1 MTVATSGVSVEVG
14 VRELKNNLSR
24 YLERV
29 RAGDEV
35 VVTDHGRP
43 VARLTPMEP
52 GVDRLAELVASGVVR
67 APKDHTRHRP
77 VRRVRTKATVSDLV
91 REQRR

>member
-1 MTVATSGVSVEVG
+1 M
-14 VRELKNNLSR
+14 RELKNNLSR

-29 RAGDEV
+29 RAGDEL

-43 VARLTPMEP
+43 VARLTPIDA
-52 GVDRLAELVASGVVR
+52 GTDRLAELVAAGVVQP
-67 APKDHTRHRP
+67 PKDTTRHRP
-77 VRRVRTKATVSDLV
+77 VRRVRSKTTVSDLV

>member
-1 MTVATSGVSVEVG
+1 VGSVEVG

-24 YLERV
+24 YLARV
-29 RAGDEV
+29 RAGDQI

-43 VARLTPMEP
+43 VARLTPLDA
-52 GVDRLAELVASGVVR
+52 GTGRLAALVAAGVVQ
-67 APKDHTRHRP
+67 APKDNTRHRP
-77 VRRVRTKATVSDLV
+77 TRRVRARTTISDLV

>member
-1 MTVATSGVSVEVG
+1 MTVATSGASVEVG

-29 RAGDEV
+29 RAGDQV

-43 VARLTPMEP
+43 VARLTPMDV
-52 GVDRLAELVASGVVR
+52 GTDRLAALVAAGLVQ
-67 APKDHTRHRP
+67 APKDSTRHRP
-77 VRRVRTKATVSDLV
+77 TRRVRATTPISDLV
-91 REQRR
+91 HEQRR

>member
-1 MTVATSGVSVEVG
+1 MTVATNTRSAEVG

-29 RAGDEV
+29 RAGEQI
-35 VVTDHGRP
+35 VVTEHGRP
-43 VARLTPMEP
+43 VARLAPMDA
-52 GVDRLAELVASGVVR
+52 GTDRLAELVAAGVVQP
-67 APKDHTRHRP
+67 PKDTTRHRP
-77 VRRVRTKATVSDLV
+77 ARRVHAQATVSDLV